1 MTRLQDKVAV
11 ITGAASGIGR
21 ETAALF
27 AREGAQVVAV
37 DIGPPT
43 SAVCATKLDISHR
56 SSKQQRPQTFFG
68 KNPPLFFEYLSF
80 IMIILLGT

>member
-1 MTRLQDKVAV
+1 MIRLQDKVAV

-37 DIGPPT
+37 DVNDTEGELTVQAILEEGGRALYVHADVSVASDCESMINEAE
-43 SAVCATKLDISHR
+43 SAFGNLDI
-56 SSKQQRPQTFFG
+56 
-68 KNPPLFFEYLSF
+68 L
-80 IMIILLGT
+80 